1 MALCACKLL
10 ATVNQPAQQRQAL
23 LNARDV
29 YDAVG
34 VDSRGF
40 QADVAVKVVRFE
52 DGKDTGEIDL
62 AFAGVEVAAVVLA
75 REERAIEIFDVD
87 MANKRFLPEP
97 LCR

>member
-40 QADVAVKVVRFE
+40 QADVAVKVACFE
-52 DGKDTGEIDL
+52 GGKDTDEIDL
-62 AFAGVEVAAVVLA
+62 ALAGVEIATVVLA
-75 REERAIEIFDVD
+75 REERAIKIFDMDV
-87 MANKRFLPEP
+87 AHKRFPPEP